1 MYRKKDKKE
10 LLVMIILFITCL
22 AAVFF
27 LIGAKN
33 KNFGRYFIANLPVNL
48 TTGDLY
54 NYAEVADFSEPIKQL
69 SSYNK
74 NQSLNEAK
82 ILFFGDSFSRTSL
95 DSLPL
100 PVEIEKSSGFK
111 TFYPPSNVDVSQYL
125 LNNNYQNENQ
135 KVIVI
140 ETVERNIDINLGLE
154 DRPSVETTSA
164 PVASGLYQKLTIFL
178 FNQTELEYFIKN
190 NYFLKP
196 IRLWLKQLAY
206 QYFGDIDN
214 MTSLY
219 SRNPKMLFFSEEV
232 NFNQDVNKL
241 RPENM
246 EKLIDKIVQLNKEL
260 KEKYN
265 LKMILVVVPN
275 KLSIYHD
282 ILKNDPGYDNFLPLL
297 QGELKKCNIDYVD
310 LYQEYSSMHQRNR
323 NFALYYSNDTHYTA
337 SGKMILVNKLLEKIK
352 NYLK

>member
-1 MYRKKDKKE
+1 MSGNKDKKE
-10 LLVMIILFITCL
+10 LLVKAVLFIACL
-22 AAVFF
+22 AAIFF

-33 KNFGRYFIANLPVNL
+33 KNLGRHFIVNLPAGL

-54 NYAEVADFSEPIKQL
+54 NYAEVADFSEPIRRF
-69 SSYNK
+69 SNYNQT
-74 NQSLNEAK
+74 QSLDEAK
-82 ILFFGDSFSRTSL
+82 ILFFGDSFFSTSL

-100 PVEIEKSSGFK
+100 PVEIEKSSNLK
-111 TFYPPSNVDVSQYL
+111 TFYPPNNVDVFQYL
-125 LNNNYQNENQ
+125 LKNNYQNKSQ
-135 KVIVI
+135 KIIVI

-154 DRPSVETTSA
+154 DRPSMKLASA
-164 PVASGLYQKLTIFL
+164 SAASGLDQKLTTFL
-178 FNQTELEYFIKN
+178 FNQTESEYFIKN

-214 MTSLY
+214 MTRLY
-219 SRNPKMLFFSEEV
+219 SYNPKMLFFSEEV
-232 NFNQDVNKL
+232 SFNQDVNKL
-241 RPENM
+241 RPENI
-246 EKLIDKIVQLNKEL
+246 EKLIGKIVQLNKEL

-297 QGELKKCNIDYVD
+297 QLELKKQNIDYID
-310 LYQEYSSMHQRNR
+310 LYQEYSLIHQNDH
-323 NFALYYSNDTHYTA
+323 NFALYYSNDTHYTP

-352 NYLK
+352 NHLK